1 MNKYR
6 EWSKW
11 FAKQFKSTVFQGGY
25 EAACDWPGCPI
36 TAHRLGMI
44 GRGEAP
50 LSVEAAMALCDQWDM
65 AWLLRALADVV
76 GGRQQVGDL
85 QKLAHKDVYDSSDLS
100 REIETALEDGR
111 LTSGEI
117 HDIQTRAATNLENAS
132 DISRR
137 AQLLK
142 SGPVED
148 GGDTHG

>member
-1 MNKYR
+1 VNKYR

-11 FAKQFKSTVFQGGY
+11 FAKQFKSTVFQGGF

-36 TAHRLGMI
+36 TARTLGLVS
-44 GRGEAP
+44 RGERP
-50 LSVEAAMALCDQWDM
+50 LSMEAAMALCDHWEE

-76 GGRQQVGDL
+76 EGRETVGDL

-100 REIETALEDGR
+100 REIEEALEDGR

-132 DISRR
+132 EINRR
-137 AQLLK
+137 AAKLK
-142 SGPVED
+142 SGPIEND
-148 GGDTHG
+148 GDTHG